1 MQVEKPEQDS
11 SLAAK
16 SLKVA
21 SMVRALEREF
31 GESQLTSRPDP
42 LSCLI
47 STILSQNTNDRN
59 RDKALSRL
67 RERFSTW
74 EAVARASPQEIAEAI
89 KVGGLANQKSQ
100 RIKDI
105 LQWIEQNQ
113 GRLSL
118 DFLCSMDLQQAMETL
133 GRLKGIGL
141 KTISVVL
148 LFACGKE
155 VFPVDTHIARI
166 CRRTGLVPPRASA
179 EKIFYH
185 MQVLVP
191 PGKCMSF
198 HLNLIKLG
206 RTICGARKPLCS
218 QCPINNYC
226 DYWHEV
232 QGNEVEGVPLFQSKG
247 RRVRT

>member
-1 MQVEKPEQDS
+1 MTMQPEKLEQQP

-16 SLKVA
+16 SLRVA
-21 SMVRALEREF
+21 SMVRSLEREF
-31 GESQLTSRPDP
+31 GEPQLRTRPDP

-59 RDKALSRL
+59 RDMALSRL
-67 RERFSTW
+67 RQRFPTW
-74 EAVARASPQEIAEAI
+74 EEVARATPREIAEAI

-105 LQWIEQNQ
+105 LQWIEQTQ

-118 DFLCSMDLQQAMETL
+118 DFVCSMSLPQAMETL
-133 GRLKGIGL
+133 GRLKGVGL

-148 LFACGKE
+148 LFACGKD

-166 CRRTGLVPPRASA
+166 CRRTGLVPPNATA
-179 EKIFYH
+179 EKIFHH
-185 MQVLVP
+185 MKELVP
-191 PGKCMSF
+191 PGRSLSF

-206 RTICGARKPLCS
+206 RSICQARSPLCPR
-218 QCPINNYC
+218 CHINGYC
-226 DYWHEV
+226 DYWHGEQIS
-232 QGNEVEGVPLFQSKG
+232 QGKEPLFQ
-247 RRVRT
+247 TQE

>member
-1 MQVEKPEQDS
+1 MTMQPERLEQES
-11 SLAAK
+11 SLAVK
-16 SLKVA
+16 SLRVA
-21 SMVRALEREF
+21 SMVRALEMEF
-31 GESQLTSRPDP
+31 GEPQLTSRPDP

-67 RERFSTW
+67 REMFLTW
-74 EAVARASPQEIAEAI
+74 EEVARASSQEIAEAI

-105 LQWIEQNQ
+105 LQWVEQNQ

-118 DFLCSMDLQQAMETL
+118 DFICSMSLKEAMETL
-133 GRLKGIGL
+133 GRLKGVGL
-141 KTISVVL
+141 KTSSVVL

-166 CRRTGLVPPRASA
+166 CRRIGLVSPGAPA
-179 EKIFYH
+179 EKIFH
-185 MQVLVP
+185 QMKGLVP
-191 PGKCMSF
+191 PGKSLSF

-206 RTICGARKPLCS
+206 RAICRARIPLCPR
-218 QCPINNYC
+218 CPINDYC
-226 DYWHEV
+226 DYWHR
-232 QGNEVEGVPLFQSKG
+232 EGEAKG
-247 RRVRT
+247 RNLHFQT